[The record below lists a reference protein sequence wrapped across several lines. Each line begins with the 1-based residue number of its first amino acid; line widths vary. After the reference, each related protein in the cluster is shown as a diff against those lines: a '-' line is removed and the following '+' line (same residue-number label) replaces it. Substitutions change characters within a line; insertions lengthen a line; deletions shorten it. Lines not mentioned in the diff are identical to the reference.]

1 MRTALSAAILAA
13 LPAANV
19 LAQENTE
26 LVSEAVYLGEVVVT
40 APQMEDPLTVV
51 TDPKAPVQPVPAADG
66 AAYLKNIP
74 GFSVVRKG
82 GTSGDPVFRG
92 MSGSRINILLDDA
105 NILGGCGMRMDP
117 PTAYVYPES
126 YDRITVL
133 KGPQTVLYGTPTSG
147 ATVRFERD
155 TPRFDAPGVRANGSL
170 MLGSFG
176 RNDQVLELT
185 GGSTQGYLRGS
196 ATRSDSDNYE
206 DGDGNELHSFYTR
219 WSGSLVAGWTPDDT
233 TLVELSLDRS
243 DAEAAYADRPMD
255 GVKFD
260 RTGYGLK
267 VEKSFAAGLLER
279 LDLNVYHN
287 YVDHV
292 MDNYTLRDTMAMPM
306 VSNPDRDTVGARLAA
321 QLNLGEATFATVGVD
336 YQENEHTLRKAMG
349 MAVSTYT
356 SLPRAKDARFKETGL
371 FGELNH
377 ALGDRDRLVAGLRTN
392 WAEAEALMAGG
403 YGGAAPGTEDEDTL
417 VSGFARWEHDL
428 DTLPWTFS
436 AGLGLAERAPDYW
449 ERRQVF
455 DLDTEKTLQLDL
467 GATYRSERLRATVS
481 AFAARHDDYILINYS
496 DPKILANGA
505 AENIDARTW
514 GLEADFSY
522 ELVRNWRLNGALA
535 YVYGENETYD
545 YALALM
551 PPLEGRL
558 GLAYDNGT
566 WSGGVSVRAVA
577 EQDRVD
583 AGSGSIASVD
593 MGETGGFTVWSLN
606 AGYRLNR
613 NALFTAGVDNLF
625 DATYVEHIS
634 RNTFAGLNPPT
645 ERVNEP
651 GRTLWVKANLKFE

>member
-92 MSGSRINILLDDA
+92 MSGSRVNILLDDA

-196 ATRSDSDNYE
+196 ATRSDANNYE

-233 TLVELSLDRS
+233 TVVELSLDRS

-267 VEKSFAAGLLER
+267 VEKSFDAGLLEK

-292 MDNYTLRDTMAMPM
+292 MDNYTLRDTMMPM
-306 VSNPDRDTVGARLAA
+306 VSNPDRDTVGARIAA
-321 QLNLGEATFATVGVD
+321 QLNLGEVTFATVGVD
-336 YQENEHTLRKAMG
+336 YQENEHTLRKASG

-356 SLPRAKDARFKETGL
+356 SLPRAKDARFRETGL

-377 ALGDRDRLVAGLRTN
+377 ALGDRDRLVAGLRSN
-392 WAEAEALMAGG
+392 WAEAEALMASG

-428 DTLPWTFS
+428 DTLPLTFS

-455 DLDTEKTLQLDL
+455 GLDTEKTLQLDL
-467 GATYRSERLRATVS
+467 GATYRSERLQATVS

-505 AENIDARTW
+505 AENIDARTL

-522 ELVRNWRLNGALA
+522 ELVRNWRLNGALS

-566 WSGGVSVRAVA
+566 WSGGVSMRAVA
-577 EQDRVD
+577 EQDRTD

-606 AGYRLNR
+606 AGYRLNQ

-625 DATYVEHIS
+625 DETYVEHIS

>member
-19 LAQENTE
+19 LAQENTD
-26 LVSEAVYLGEVVVT
+26 LVSGAVYLGEVVVT

-92 MSGSRINILLDDA
+92 MSGSRVNILLDGA

-170 MLGSFG
+170 MFGSFG
-176 RNDQVLELT
+176 RNDQMLELT

-233 TLVELSLDRS
+233 TLVELTLDRS

-267 VEKSFAAGLLER
+267 VEKSFNAGLLER

-292 MDNYTLRDTMAMPM
+292 MDNYTLRDTMVMPM
-306 VSNPDRDTVGARLAA
+306 ASNPDRETVGGRLAA
-321 QLNLGEATFATVGVD
+321 QLGFGDMTFSTVGVD
-336 YQENEHTLRKAMG
+336 YQENQHTIRKGANY
-349 MAVSTYT
+349 S
-356 SLPRAKDARFKETGL
+356 SLPRADDAHFSELGV
-371 FGELNH
+371 FGELTH
-377 ALGDRDRLVAGLRTN
+377 SLGDRDRLVAGLRTN
-392 WAEAEALMAGG
+392 WSEAEAQADGG
-403 YGGAAPGTEDEDTL
+403 FGGVADGTEDEDTL
-417 VSGFARWEHDL
+417 LSGFARWERDL
-428 DTLPWTFS
+428 DTLPLTFS

-496 DPKILANGA
+496 DPKIVANGA

-566 WSGGVSVRAVA
+566 WSGGVSMRAVA
-577 EQDRVD
+577 EQDRTD

-625 DATYVEHIS
+625 DKTYVEHIS